1 MPPNPQPSPWICA
14 PIPYCLEMCFPN
26 QSWSRNGISAS
37 SDRNSVADA
46 WGRGSAQNDDIKE
59 LCRKGG
65 GSSHCLPNSLW
76 LSLLDVQIQ
85 FVHFPNPPPTTSLW
99 TPGKTKPPG
108 LPHISPGFSALGE
121 HLYWSLPTSLFFKE
135 IHFSATL
142 VKFFY
147 TCSTPLPP
155 PTRTHIECDVS
166 LRGSQNALSLEY
178 GTVQTLPS
186 EVVSFCSVC
195 KPCEGRKCV
204 TPVIMSF
211 KILSRPSRT
220 LNVQESTE
228 LDWMTFCCLLV
239 LEIRTFK
246 EGIGNWGFG
255 LSLQMLGSL
264 LN

>member
-155 PTRTHIECDVS
+155 PPHTHAHWMWCLPPWIPECFESWVWHS
-166 LRGSQNALSLEY
+166 SNSAFWSCL
-178 GTVQTLPS
+178 
-186 EVVSFCSVC
+186 
-195 KPCEGRKCV
+195 
-204 TPVIMSF
+204 
-211 KILSRPSRT
+211 IL
-220 LNVQESTE
+220 
-228 LDWMTFCCLLV
+228 
-239 LEIRTFK
+239 
-246 EGIGNWGFG
+246 
-255 LSLQMLGSL
+255 LSLQALWG
-264 LN
+264 